1 MMFPDLKEYK
11 IYIQPGKTDM
21 RKAIK
26 SLNEIIAYEMELDI
40 YSKSIFIFCSKNRK
54 TIKVVYWDKNGFC
67 LWQKK
72 LEKEKFYWPKI
83 KAEVEKLSYDELQWL
98 LSGFNYSIAHK
109 EIKLSLIK

>member
-67 LWQKK
+67 LNRSDPRERGCQLPLEAISK
-72 LEKEKFYWPKI
+72 LAYSEAVKI
-83 KAEVEKLSYDELQWL
+83 GERKVL
-98 LSGFNYSIAHK
+98 LA
-109 EIKLSLIK
+109 